1 METWKEFFFFYLFCH
16 LISSLY
22 NIFLYSILAS
32 VCISIQQVKK
42 NKNKNTG
49 YTGNRARGFSTWF
62 LRAWTACWTLLCL
75 QAPWAPWLIG
85 CTWLLQ
91 LCGLPWTS
99 PCCRYPWGTFFTQP
113 LLPVSRPTVPSSGSG
128 TQQSTLLRLDMLGSQ
143 MLATKEPALVWSPNK
158 PNPIYSSSSEQ
169 RIRPLDAISSASS

>member
-62 LRAWTACWTLLCL
+62 LCEWTVCWTLLCL

-85 CTWLLQ
+85 RTWLLQ

-99 PCCRYPWGTFFTQP
+99 PCCRYLWGTFFTQP
-113 LLPVSRPTVPSSGSG
+113 LLLASRHCAF
-128 TQQSTLLRLDMLGSQ
+128 LRLRDSAEHVTQVRHAGVTNACNQGARSGL
-143 MLATKEPALVWSPNK
+143 EPK
-158 PNPIYSSSSEQ
+158 Q
-169 RIRPLDAISSASS
+169 T